1 MIDFQ
6 QPDKLFN
13 SIQSIKLKILV
24 ELIYL
29 SMLYQSKLKNK
40 KTSIINDKRLFNHVL
55 KVD

>member
-40 KTSIINDKRLFNHVL
+40 KTSII
-55 KVD
+55 